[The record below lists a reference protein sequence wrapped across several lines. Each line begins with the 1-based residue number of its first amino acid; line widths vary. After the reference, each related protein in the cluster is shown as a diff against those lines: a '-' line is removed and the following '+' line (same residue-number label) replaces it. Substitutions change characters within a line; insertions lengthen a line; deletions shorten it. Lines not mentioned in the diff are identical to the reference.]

1 MHVFKRCSTVQ
12 KDQWAEMQNDM
23 KSPAVTFW
31 CPLAN
36 FVSGSEG
43 MPLMLLN
50 LTIVSLSEN
59 EFRLHSTFWQIIHL
73 FPFEVR
79 FWVNVIQFYFQVL
92 LQMHLQ
98 ERHEVPCHKASHTSD
113 PPLFSVTYFN
123 HHTCSNS
130 SNPMGSTRDI
140 AAQSSSRKA
149 VSICFSPHTA
159 SEQPAFLTSSAT
171 PQSPNIH
178 SFRVNQQP
186 ERSPHASQFQWTT
199 ASSPTSNGPLTME
212 VDSVSG
218 ASISSSSRGALPR
231 TLLPIGQSRCIEYFH
246 FLWCCSWKKKVI
258 YAGRPLG
265 ASLERQVLGGNIVIP
280 GLNHRD
286 PTYR

>member
-1 MHVFKRCSTVQ
+1 MSFNSIFRFYYRCTY
-12 KDQWAEMQNDM
+12 KNDM
-23 KSPAVTFW
+23 KCPATK
-31 CPLAN
+31 
-36 FVSGSEG
+36 
-43 MPLMLLN
+43 
-50 LTIVSLSEN
+50 
-59 EFRLHSTFWQIIHL
+59 
-73 FPFEVR
+73 
-79 FWVNVIQFYFQVL
+79 QV
-92 LQMHLQ
+92 QQ
-98 ERHEVPCHKASHTSD
+98 KDTTD

-218 ASISSSSRGALPR
+218 ASISSSSGGALPR

-246 FLWCCSWKKKVI
+246 FL
-258 YAGRPLG
+258 
-265 ASLERQVLGGNIVIP
+265 
-280 GLNHRD
+280 
-286 PTYR
+286 